1 MLDYII
7 WYYSGQKND
16 NFSKSKGPNQTDPK
30 KAWVLVL
37 DPDRVFGLSPKQKST
52 NVQNFWHSK
61 VFGSKNFWLFLKLLN
76 PFCSTCIKF
85 FFQWNTFKYAETFF
99 GKKKLSSGSAFTK
112 CETGVTLKLLTFISS
127 EFLLCN
133 KKIFLSKLRI
143 LMFIYKKNFKLFR
156 HIFIQL

>member
-16 NFSKSKGPNQTDPK
+16 NFSRSKGPNQTDPK

-37 DPDRVFGLSPKQKST
+37 DPERVFGLGPKQKST

-76 PFCSTCIKF
+76 PFWSTCLKL
-85 FFQWNTFKYAETFF
+85 FF
-99 GKKKLSSGSAFTK
+99 G
-112 CETGVTLKLLTFISS
+112 ETHLNMPKLLL
-127 EFLLCN
+127 E
-133 KKIFLSKLRI
+133 KKIVQRFGFYKMWNRCNIETSNVHKFWI
-143 LMFIYKKNFKLFR
+143 LIM
-156 HIFIQL
+156 Q